1 MVPPFFPFPLRY
13 PETTGT
19 ADAIKQLGCK
29 HVSKGV
35 SESHVDEKNK
45 LVTTSAFMCKAPM
58 HEIFDGIGVM
68 VKDVLK
74 LA

>member
-1 MVPPFFPFPLRY
+1 M
-13 PETTGT
+13 
-19 ADAIKQLGCK
+19 
-29 HVSKGV
+29 SKSV
-35 SESHVDEKNK
+35 AESHVDEKNK

-58 HEIFDGIGVM
+58 HEIFDGIGAM